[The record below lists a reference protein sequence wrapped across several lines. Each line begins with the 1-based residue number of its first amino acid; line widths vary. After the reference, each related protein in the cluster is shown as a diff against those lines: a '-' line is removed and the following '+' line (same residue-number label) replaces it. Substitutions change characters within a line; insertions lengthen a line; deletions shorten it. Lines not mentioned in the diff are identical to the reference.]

1 MILVGQ
7 ADSVTMGETLMNA
20 AREKLVEDFRSLWDD
35 FCVRCEAAEAAGK
48 WNVEEDGMMEVFFE
62 SDLMS
67 VLLDAVSSDGVF
79 GDDEAEVFSQ
89 MMDEKFTPH
98 DLSEMY
104 REVSDVVED
113 FTDGE
118 AQDAVP
124 RLAAI
129 DATLVGCSHS
139 SLLTQVSN
147 GELYPPSIG
156 NAKGEEATP
165 LAFRCPPCIQLSR
178 QGTEAHPLSYIT
190 RGTRAGGG

>member
-20 AREKLVEDFRSLWDD
+20 AREKLVEDFRSLWGD

-129 DATLVGCSHS
+129 DATLVDDYRQA
-139 SLLTQVSN
+139 LLLACAILEQADGKVDASES
-147 GELYPPSIG
+147 EL
-156 NAKGEEATP
+156 ADRLRTALE
-165 LAFRCPPCIQLSR
+165 
-178 QGTEAHPLSYIT
+178 
-190 RGTRAGGG
+190 